1 MSVSLRQV
9 DRLHAGVLSALHV
22 ESFGPA
28 GWSETAVSEVL
39 AMPGAFGF
47 LVLEGETPLG
57 FVLARL
63 AADECEI
70 LALAVTPGARGRGLA
85 RALLDAALRRAAD
98 GCARV
103 VHLEVS
109 EENHAARAL
118 YESRGFRK
126 AGRRA
131 AYYRGSR
138 GESSAALILNL
149 ALCEEDGKSA
159 QGSQRPD
166 GLPLC

>member
-47 LVLEGETPLG
+47 LVLEGDAPLG

-70 LALAVTPGARGRGLA
+70 LALAVTPGARGLGLA
-85 RALLDAALRRAAD
+85 RALLEAALRRAAA
-98 GCARV
+98 GRARV

-109 EENHAARAL
+109 EENRAARAL

-131 AYYRGSR
+131 VYYRGP
-138 GESSAALILNL
+138 GDAGSAALILSL
-149 ALCEEDGKSA
+149 MVCEVDGKLE